1 VAALPVVAVALP
13 VVVVRQGVSVLNYLN
28 YQESVM
34 ATSFNIPLHIQS
46 PKMQS
51 RVSIWE
57 ILSMSIEAL
66 WSNKLRTGLTMLGV
80 IIGIASVIAITS
92 VGQGVQKA
100 TEQQIQSL
108 GTDVL
113 QIFPGSARSG
123 GISQGVGSSSA
134 LTWQDVKA
142 IQQYVP
148 SVQVVSGYLQRP
160 GQVVYEQNNHST
172 NVVGIDLAY
181 PETRSTALTE
191 GRFFSKEELDNA
203 TPVVILGPTVKD
215 ELFGTGQD
223 AVSPLGKK
231 LLIQR
236 NNYEIVGVF
245 EKKGSEGS
253 MDRDDQ
259 VFVPLTNMSSR
270 LVGNNAII
278 GFAVNGIY
286 VKLKNAAESEIAQFQ
301 IVNLL
306 RQRHNLD
313 SSQSDDFSIRNR
325 TDIVNTFTSVVSLF
339 TVMVVAIA
347 GISLLVGGIGIANIM
362 LVSVVERTREIG
374 VRKAVGATNSA
385 ILNQFLTESIVIS
398 TAGGGIGIGV
408 GILIALGCATA
419 FNFPFIVSL
428 WSIISGVGLSFIV
441 GLLAGVVP
449 ARNAARLDPINALRS
464 D

>member
-1 VAALPVVAVALP
+1 VTTFFGFPLRIIPSKRRHIVPV
-13 VVVVRQGVSVLNYLN
+13 
-28 YQESVM
+28 
-34 ATSFNIPLHIQS
+34 T
-46 PKMQS
+46 
-51 RVSIWE
+51 E

-66 WSNKLRTGLTMLGV
+66 WSNKLRTVLTMLGV

-134 LTWQDVKA
+134 LTWQDAKA
-142 IQQYVP
+142 IQENAP
-148 SVQVVSGYLQRP
+148 TADVVSAYLQRP
-160 GQVVYEQNNHST
+160 GQVVYEQTNHSS
-172 NVVGIDLAY
+172 NIVGIDLNYQKARN
-181 PETRSTALTE
+181 TNLTQ
-191 GRFFSKEELDNA
+191 GRFFTQEEMDNA
-203 TPVVILGPTVKD
+203 TPVVVLGPTVKD
-215 ELFGTGQD
+215 ELFGTGRD
-223 AVSPLGKK
+223 AVDPMGKK

-236 NNYEIVGVF
+236 NSYEIIGVF

-259 VFVPLTNMSSR
+259 VFIPLTNMSSR
-270 LVGNNAII
+270 IVGNNALK

-286 VKLKNAAESEIAQFQ
+286 VKIDNQEHSEAAQFQ

-313 SSQSDDFSIRNR
+313 ASQSDDFSIRNR

-347 GISLLVGGIGIANIM
+347 GISLIVGGIGIANIM
-362 LVSVVERTREIG
+362 LVSVIERTREIG

-385 ILNQFLTESIVIS
+385 ILNQFLAESIAIS
-398 TAGGGIGIGV
+398 TAGGGIGMV
-408 GILIALGCATA
+408 LGITIAFGSASI
-419 FNFPFIVSL
+419 FNFPFVVSI
-428 WSIISGVGLSFIV
+428 WSIVCGVGLSCIV
-441 GLLAGVVP
+441 GLLAGVIP
-449 ARNAARLDPINALRS
+449 ARNAAQLDPIAALRS

>member
-1 VAALPVVAVALP
+1 VAISLRFPLRIIPSKRRRTVPV
-13 VVVVRQGVSVLNYLN
+13 
-28 YQESVM
+28 
-34 ATSFNIPLHIQS
+34 T
-46 PKMQS
+46 
-51 RVSIWE
+51 E

-66 WSNKLRTGLTMLGV
+66 WSNKLRTVLTMLGV

-134 LTWQDVKA
+134 LTWQDAKA
-142 IQQYVP
+142 IQENAP
-148 SVQVVSGYLQRP
+148 TADVVSAYLQRP
-160 GQVVYEQNNHST
+160 GQVVYEQTNHSS
-172 NVVGIDLAY
+172 NIVGIDLNYQKARN
-181 PETRSTALTE
+181 TNLTQ
-191 GRFFSKEELDNA
+191 GRFFTQEEMDNA
-203 TPVVILGPTVKD
+203 TPVVVLGPTVKD
-215 ELFGTGQD
+215 ELFGTGRD
-223 AVSPLGKK
+223 AVDPMGKK

-236 NNYEIVGVF
+236 NSYEIIGVF

-259 VFVPLTNMSSR
+259 VFIPLTNMSSR
-270 LVGNNAII
+270 IVGNNALK

-286 VKLKNAAESEIAQFQ
+286 VKIDNQEQSEAAQFQ

-313 SSQSDDFSIRNR
+313 ASQSDDFSIRNR

-347 GISLLVGGIGIANIM
+347 GISLIVGGIGIANIM
-362 LVSVVERTREIG
+362 LVSVIERTREIG

-385 ILNQFLTESIVIS
+385 ILNQFLAESIAIS
-398 TAGGGIGIGV
+398 TAGGGIGMV
-408 GILIALGCATA
+408 LGISIAFGSASI
-419 FNFPFIVSL
+419 FNFPFVVSI
-428 WSIISGVGLSFIV
+428 WSIICGVGLSCIV
-441 GLLAGVVP
+441 GLLAGVIP
-449 ARNAARLDPINALRS
+449 ARNAAQLDPIAALRS